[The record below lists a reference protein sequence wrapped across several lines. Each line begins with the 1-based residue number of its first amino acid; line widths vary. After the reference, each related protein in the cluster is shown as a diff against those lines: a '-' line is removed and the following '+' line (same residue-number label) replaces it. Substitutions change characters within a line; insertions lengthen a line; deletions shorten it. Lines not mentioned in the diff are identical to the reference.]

1 MTTVEKPAYKVIGT
15 RPIRPDGVDKVTGRA
30 VYGADIQLPG
40 MLFGRIL
47 RSPHAHA
54 IIKRINAEKALALD
68 GAVGDR
74 SKALLRERSVEE
86 RL

>member
-54 IIKRINAEKALALD
+54 SIKRINAE
-68 GAVGDR
+68 
-74 SKALLRERSVEE
+74 
-86 RL
+86 